1 MTGGRFRL
9 MPENGEGRALMP
21 HPADIEACAERKRVP
36 TLAGKAAFSAPE
48 KSELLLIRQE
58 NSGPVTPKVAGS
70 SPVAP
75 ASKINIL
82 AHLFARLRFSTP
94 PNGSLGSSER
104 PCSELFLSTRS
115 FHACNLAAGIRMR
128 SGRAE
133 AARILHSE
141 VRCRG
146 GYRDHAH
153 RLACAVLCTAL
164 RDRSQVSSANPLEI
178 GGKSARSRL
187 ARNRRMG
194 GMFLR

>member
-1 MTGGRFRL
+1 MSHRHVT
-9 MPENGEGRALMP
+9 EEGEGGYLV
-21 HPADIEACAERKRVP
+21 EGGVP
-36 TLAGKAAFSAPE
+36 LHVSAPRLSVTSPNRLRE
-48 KSELLLIRQE
+48 EWAATRLRHWAK
-58 NSGPVTPKVAGS
+58 NSREFNDRRRPVTPKVAGS

-82 AHLFARLRFSTP
+82 AHLFARFSTP

-153 RLACAVLCTAL
+153 RLACAGLCTAL

-178 GGKSARSRL
+178 WGKSARSRL